1 MFSENEGVNGNIGVK
16 KKLFK
21 DKTVKPIFQ
30 NFMLIFA
37 NWAFKILFSEMD

>member
-1 MFSENEGVNGNIGVK
+1 MMFSENEGCKENIGV

-30 NFMLIFA
+30 NFELILQ
-37 NWAFKILFSEMD
+37 IGL